1 MTAEK
6 KARERITVGVEEPTL
21 RNSLEVT
28 ALVALLEEKGVLK
41 QSDVLDRMKE
51 IRDRKRQS

>member
-51 IRDRKRQS
+51 IRDRKKRS